1 MKTEEFADQ
10 KSIHSSNRVGLY
22 AVKPECQ
29 ALFCRAKEHFRIET
43 NETIHRTNIG
53 QITKSL
59 MKDKDVIS
67 TYSSITENFS
77 KTEGCKEIKHNL
89 LHELF
94 QLYLRVR
101 AFSLAKD
108 ITDKFKLPNKLGKK
122 KSLRKDIKKSSELQ
136 KNQKWYSSLVV

>member
-1 MKTEEFADQ
+1 
-10 KSIHSSNRVGLY
+10 
-22 AVKPECQ
+22 
-29 ALFCRAKEHFRIET
+29 
-43 NETIHRTNIG
+43 
-53 QITKSL
+53 

-89 LHELF
+89 LHQLF

-101 AFSLAKD
+101 AFSLAKY